1 MTTVLAAV
9 DNSAA
14 ARPVL
19 AFAGVVAGLY
29 GAGLE
34 AVHQEEDGHRSAEG
48 MAKAADVP
56 FRTVHDGDA
65 EALVEACGAADV
77 IAMVLGARGSTTG
90 RRPAGRTA
98 LELIRTIE
106 KPLVVVPP
114 DAPAPLALTR
124 VLVPLDGTR
133 ETAAALRG
141 TVELISGS
149 RAEVV
154 ILHVREQDV
163 LPYFGEQPQHELRA
177 WAEEFLARNCPR
189 CEGVRLVW
197 RVGTPEEHVLK
208 VAAEVDADLIALG
221 WARDLSLGR
230 ALTVREVLARSRV
243 PVLLVPRED
252 ARVRTAAQQPSM
264 TSGAVSRSMVSGHT

>member
-1 MTTVLAAV
+1 MSRVLAAV

-29 GAGLE
+29 DAGLE

-48 MAKAADVP
+48 VAKAAHVP

-65 EALVEACGAADV
+65 EALVEACGDDDV

-114 DAPAPLALTR
+114 DAPVPLALTR
-124 VLVPLDGTR
+124 VLVPLDGTT
-133 ETAAALRG
+133 ETAEALRS
-141 TVELISGS
+141 TVELVSGS
-149 RAEVV
+149 QAEVV
-154 ILHVREQDV
+154 ILHVREHDV
-163 LPYFGEQPQHELRA
+163 LPLFSEQPQHELRA
-177 WAEEFLARNCPR
+177 WAEEFLARNCPS
-189 CEGVRLVW
+189 CEGLRLVW
-197 RVGTPEEHVLK
+197 RVGAPGEHVLQ
-208 VAAEVDADLIALG
+208 VASEVEADLIALG

-230 ALTVREVLARSRV
+230 ALTVREVLARTRV
-243 PVLLVPRED
+243 PVLLVPRLD
-252 ARVRTAAQQPSM
+252 SRVRAAGRQPRES
-264 TSGAVSRSMVSGHT
+264 SVPAG